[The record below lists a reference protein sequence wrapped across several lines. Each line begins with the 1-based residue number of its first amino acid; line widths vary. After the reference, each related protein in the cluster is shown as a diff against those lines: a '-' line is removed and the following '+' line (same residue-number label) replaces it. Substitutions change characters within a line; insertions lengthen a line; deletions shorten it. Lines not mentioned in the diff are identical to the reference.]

1 MNVPLTRRDVREPVR
16 RSVQKLGFA
25 DASTR
30 KGAADQTFHIDG
42 KRVIGRGTVSS
53 RPVDV
58 DTLHAIYRDVYLLDR
73 MKDKVRLHTSYGGY
87 STEARQF
94 ARENGIRLY
103 TLTSKGELRRLGR
116 GPVIRGR
123 TLDRIAVYAVG
134 VLLALM
140 ALGWALTHLETVG
153 TVFLVVI
160 AVAVAIPVLW
170 ILGLILDVTG
180 LGTRK

>member
-1 MNVPLTRRDVREPVR
+1 MNVPLKRRDVREPFR
-16 RSVQKLGFA
+16 RSAQKLGFA

-58 DTLHAIYRDVYLLDR
+58 DILHAIYRDVYLLDR

-87 STEARQF
+87 SSEARQF
-94 ARENGIRLY
+94 ARENAIRLY

-134 VLLALM
+134 VLLALI
-140 ALGWALTHLETVG
+140 AWGWALTHLETVG

-170 ILGLILDVTG
+170 ILGLILDVAG
-180 LGTRK
+180 PRIRK

>member
-16 RSVQKLGFA
+16 RSAQKLGFA

-30 KGAADQTFHIDG
+30 KGTADQTFHIDG

-53 RPVDV
+53 RPVEV
-58 DTLHAIYRDVYLLDR
+58 DTLHAIHRDVYLLDR
-73 MKDKVRLHTSYGGY
+73 MKNKVRLHTAHGGY
-87 STEARQF
+87 STEARRF
-94 ARENGIRLY
+94 ARENNIRLY

-116 GPVIRGR
+116 APVIAGR
-123 TLDRIAVYAVG
+123 TLDRIGVYAVG
-134 VLLALM
+134 VLLGLI

-170 ILGLILDVTG
+170 ILGWIFDLTG
-180 LGTRK
+180 PRIRK